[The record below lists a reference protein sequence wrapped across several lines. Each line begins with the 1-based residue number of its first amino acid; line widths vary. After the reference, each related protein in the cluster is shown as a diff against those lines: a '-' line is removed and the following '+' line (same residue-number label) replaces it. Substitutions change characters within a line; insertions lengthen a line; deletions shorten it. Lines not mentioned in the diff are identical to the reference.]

1 MILKSI
7 CCFFLCVLCV
17 LCGDIYLMYYI
28 LVYDIGEKRVQK
40 VHKLLKRYLNWV
52 QNSVFEGELTEGKFE
67 SLKIDLEKRME
78 HDEDSVIVYKLGS
91 LKYTEREI
99 IGVEKNLTDN
109 LL

>member
-1 MILKSI
+1 
-7 CCFFLCVLCV
+7 
-17 LCGDIYLMYYI
+17 MYYI

-67 SLKIDLEKRME
+67 AMKIDLKERMQA
-78 HDEDSVIVYKLGS
+78 DEDSVIIYKLGS

>member
-1 MILKSI
+1 
-7 CCFFLCVLCV
+7 
-17 LCGDIYLMYYI
+17 MYII
-28 LVYDIGEKRVQK
+28 LVYDIGEKRVQR

-52 QNSVFEGELTEGKFE
+52 QNSVFEGELTDGRVEAM
-67 SLKIDLEKRME
+67 KIELDKRMKA
-78 HDEDSVIVYKLGS
+78 DEDSLILYKLGS

>member
-1 MILKSI
+1 
-7 CCFFLCVLCV
+7 
-17 LCGDIYLMYYI
+17 MYII
-28 LVYDIGEKRVQK
+28 LVYDIGEKRVQR

-52 QNSVFEGELTEGKFE
+52 QNSVFEGDLTEGRYEAMKINLNKR
-67 SLKIDLEKRME
+67 LKD
-78 HDEDSVIVYKLGS
+78 DEDSVIVYKLGS